1 MALSPTNMPVKTPV
15 EVARGSRNAS
25 RKSPSKLPKVTEAM
39 VNPASSMGPH
49 SSVPST
55 TRTTPQNNVI
65 QRENR
70 RKRLGL
76 PPPGIDGPRNSG
88 KSARLEAA
96 RELGEPLALDMATA
110 KIAAMTKPRNPGGIA
125 VTIKSGKTQS

>member
-1 MALSPTNMPVKTPV
+1 MALSHRNIPVKSAV

-25 RKSPSKLPKVTEAM
+25 RQSASKLPKVTEAM

-76 PPPGIDGPRNSG
+76 PPPGIDGPRNSR
-88 KSARLEAA
+88 KSTTLEAA
-96 RELGEPLALDMATA
+96 RELSEPPALDMATA
-110 KIAAMTKPRNPGGIA
+110 KIA
-125 VTIKSGKTQS
+125 